1 VLVTLDDIKVMF
13 LVSPSG
19 PQGAGEAF
27 DRLEARLPSLKG
39 RKFYGTLLNGEYR
52 ACVALEAQDAP
63 ATMGLESWTIPG
75 GAYARR
81 KLERWPERLPEIGQI
96 FGALAAEYPRDS
108 ARPNVEFYRSQK
120 ELILFMAVASPA
132 EGRAPDPQA
141 LAYASPSPPG
151 ARPACAASLA
161 AILRFSSSGVRRTM
175 SSFWWA

>member
-1 VLVTLDDIKVMF
+1 MLVTLDPVKVMF
-13 LVSPSG
+13 VVSPNG

-63 ATMGLESWTIPG
+63 ATMGLQTWTIPG

-81 KLERWPERLPEIGQI
+81 KLERWSERVVEIGQI
-96 FGALAAEYPRDS
+96 FGALAAEYPRDP

-120 ELILFMAVASPA
+120 ELLLFMAVTSSA
-132 EGRAPDPQA
+132 EGRTRVP
-141 LAYASPSPPG
+141 
-151 ARPACAASLA
+151 
-161 AILRFSSSGVRRTM
+161 
-175 SSFWWA
+175 